1 MAKIYQNIGGEGVRG
16 VTVTGLTSMWS
27 LDLSFITQDNLI
39 LEITTSLY
47 DPLNGTSAIYYSRF
61 GVVNDSAL
69 SVPVYAS
76 LITNSD
82 YSYDGGDS
90 RLAPPSF
97 NQATTTLSQ
106 QLNVLISGA
115 RSIVYNYTIKII
127 AL

>member
-1 MAKIYQNIGGEGVRG
+1 MAKIYQNEGRDGALAVSS
-16 VTVTGLTSMWS
+16 TGLRPLWS
-27 LDLSFITQDNLI
+27 LDLSFITQDYLI
-39 LEITTSLY
+39 LEITTSIY

-69 SVPVYAS
+69 SVAPFVTT
-76 LITNSD
+76 ITDSD

-90 RLAPPSF
+90 RLAKPSF
-97 NQATTTLSQ
+97 DQATTTLSQ

-115 RSIVYNYTIKII
+115 RDVVFNYTIKVV

>member
-1 MAKIYQNIGGEGVRG
+1 MAKIYQNEGREGTLSVS
-16 VTVTGLTSMWS
+16 TTGSRPLWS

-39 LEITTSLY
+39 LEITTSIY
-47 DPLNGTSAIYYSRF
+47 DPLNNTSAIYYSRF

-69 SVPVYAS
+69 TVAPFVVT
-76 LITNSD
+76 IVDSD

-90 RLAPPSF
+90 RLEKPSF
-97 NQATTTLSQ
+97 TQATTTLSQ

-115 RSIVYNYTIKII
+115 RDIVYNYTIKII